1 MLIMLLALF
10 LVTMFLGTPIAF
22 SMSFA
27 SIVTNL
33 THGASSLM
41 LTAQQCYDSTSNLSL
56 LAVPFFMLAGS
67 ISGWYFTPTDQFLP
81 AVCRPHPWRP
91 GHCGCVGRHD
101 FY

>member
-67 ISGWYFTPTDQFLP
+67 IMNMGGISRRLINF
-81 AVCRPHPWRP
+81 CRLF
-91 GHCGCVGRHD
+91 VGRIRGAWPLWLCWPP
-101 FY
+101 

>member
-56 LAVPFFMLAGS
+56 
-67 ISGWYFTPTDQFLP
+67 P
-81 AVCRPHPWRP
+81 AVCRTHSGRP
-91 GHCGCVGRHD
+91 GYCGSFGCYDFCSNFRQRPRNRGGLGCVYDPCHGE
-101 FY
+101 

>member
-41 LTAQQCYDSTSNLSL
+41 LTAQQCTIPPVIFRCWQSHSL
-56 LAVPFFMLAGS
+56 
-67 ISGWYFTPTDQFLP
+67 
-81 AVCRPHPWRP
+81 CWR
-91 GHCGCVGRHD
+91 VAL
-101 FY
+101 

>member
-56 LAVPFFMLAGS
+56 
-67 ISGWYFTPTDQFLP
+67 
-81 AVCRPHPWRP
+81 RPHPWRP

-101 FY
+101 FCSHFRLRPCYRGGFGCLYDSCYGE

>member
-41 LTAQQCYDSTSNLSL
+41 LTAQQCLR
-56 LAVPFFMLAGS
+56 FH
-67 ISGWYFTPTDQFLP
+67 Q
-81 AVCRPHPWRP
+81 
-91 GHCGCVGRHD
+91 
-101 FY
+101 